1 MTFRRYHIL
10 FLYFALFACLAC
22 QRERN
27 PRYVIGV
34 SQCSEDLW
42 RQTMNEELKREV
54 ALYQADAQVLI
65 RSVKDDTPKQIAD
78 IEWFIEQKVDVL
90 VVSPNESEACTPV
103 IEKAYQQGIPV
114 ILVDRKIATESY
126 TAYVGANNYQIGKEA
141 GLYAIG
147 VLKGKG
153 NIAEVRGTK
162 GSTSDAERHKGF
174 VDALKNAPEVQI
186 VAETWGNFLQADAK
200 TQMQQLFQEYPHID
214 LVFAMND
221 PMAAGTHEAAMQFN
235 GKIPFIIGVD
245 ALQQVGIQNIENNV
259 QDASF
264 IYPTGGEKVIELAM
278 KILHKQ
284 PFERENILNTTVV
297 DKSNVRILQLQTE
310 QIAEKQ
316 AKIENINN
324 QLSESLIQHTNQ
336 RMLLYLSI
344 TAIVLITVFL
354 LMAIRAYRAKSKTNS
369 ELKRQ
374 KEQLEIVSKQLEEA
388 TQAKLLFFTN
398 ISHEFKTPLSLILGP
413 VQTLLAHNSLPKEE
427 QDLLFLIKKNSNRLL
442 HLISEV
448 IEFRS
453 YENNKMQMYF
463 TKGNLKSFLN
473 ELNSFFTDR
482 IKQKKLNFQFLAED
496 TSFEMAFDKEKVE
509 KIYFNLLSNALKF
522 TPQEGSI
529 NVSLTKE
536 DLPLP
541 PSKGEVA
548 VLRVFNSGSYI
559 PKDKQNEV
567 FEHFYKINPD
577 SEGSG
582 IGLALVQALVA
593 SHNGTISVESTEGE
607 GTTFV
612 IRLPFSQE
620 QVSAKAVYDSN
631 YIETHLDLLPSL
643 PASAEKLK
651 LPTASPSAPEKP
663 TVLIVEDNE
672 DMRQFIRYILSD
684 SHNLIEAENGEEG
697 FEVAKKHLPD
707 VVISD
712 VMMPKTDGFDL
723 CQLLKTNVATNHI
736 PVILLTAYALDE
748 QKQVGFESGAD
759 AYISKPFNVKLLKTR
774 VRKLIENR
782 KKIRESF
789 SNFLLNETKQE
800 TLGKVEQQFIT
811 DFTQYVENSIAN
823 PELNIDEIAD
833 ALGLSRS
840 NLYRKIKSLTDYS
853 PNELIRTIR
862 VKYAK
867 QLLNS
872 KAKSISEVAY
882 EVGFSSPSY
891 FAKCFKDF
899 YNESPTEY
907 LERIR

>member
-1 MTFRRYHIL
+1 MTFRKYHIL

-54 ALYQADAQVLI
+54 ALYQANTEVLI

-141 GLYAIG
+141 GHYAIG
-147 VLKGKG
+147 ILKGKG

-200 TQMQQLFQEYPHID
+200 TQMQQLFQEHPHID

-482 IKQKKLNFQFLAED
+482 IKQKKLNFQFVAED

-536 DLPLP
+536 GLPLP
-541 PSKGEVA
+541 PFKGEVA

-607 GTTFV
+607 GTTFL
-612 IRLPFSQE
+612 IRLPFTQE
-620 QVSAKAVYDSN
+620 QISAKTVYDSN

-684 SHNLIEAENGEEG
+684 SYNLIEAENGEEG

>member
-54 ALYQADAQVLI
+54 ALYQADAEVLI

-200 TQMQQLFQEYPHID
+200 TQMQQLFQEQPHID

-316 AKIENINN
+316 TKIENINN

-482 IKQKKLNFQFLAED
+482 IKQKKLNFQFVAED

-541 PSKGEVA
+541 LSKGEVA
-548 VLRVFNSGSYI
+548 VLRVFNNGSYI

-651 LPTASPSAPEKP
+651 LPTASPSALEKP

-684 SHNLIEAENGEEG
+684 SYNLIEAENGEEG

>member
-1 MTFRRYHIL
+1 
-10 FLYFALFACLAC
+10 
-22 QRERN
+22 
-27 PRYVIGV
+27 
-34 SQCSEDLW
+34 
-42 RQTMNEELKREV
+42 MNEELKREV
-54 ALYQADAQVLI
+54 ALYQANTEVLI

-141 GLYAIG
+141 GHYAIG
-147 VLKGKG
+147 ILKGKG

-200 TQMQQLFQEYPHID
+200 TQMQQLFQEHPHID

-473 ELNSFFTDR
+473 ELNSFFTDP

-522 TPQEGSI
+522 TPQEGRIS
-529 NVSLTKE
+529 VSLEKQ
-536 DLPLP
+536 
-541 PSKGEVA
+541 GEYA
-548 VLRVFNSGSYI
+548 ALRVFNSGSYI

-607 GTTFV
+607 GTTFL
-612 IRLPFSQE
+612 IRLPFTQE
-620 QVSAKAVYDSN
+620 QISAKAVYYSN

-651 LPTASPSAPEKP
+651 LPTASPSAPERP

-684 SHNLIEAENGEEG
+684 NYNLIEAENGEEG

-800 TLGKVEQQFIT
+800 TLGKIEQQFIT

>member
-10 FLYFALFACLAC
+10 FLYFALLACLAC

-27 PRYVIGV
+27 SRYVIGV

-54 ALYQADAQVLI
+54 ALYQADAEVLI
-65 RSVKDDTPKQIAD
+65 RSVKDDTHKQIAD

-200 TQMQQLFQEYPHID
+200 TQMQQIFQEHPHID

-245 ALQQVGIQNIENNV
+245 ALQQVGIQNIENSV

-284 PFERENILNTTVV
+284 PFQRENILNTTVV

-316 AKIENINN
+316 TKIEDINN

-463 TKGNLKSFLN
+463 TKGNLKSFLT
-473 ELNSFFTDR
+473 ELNSFFTDP
-482 IKQKKLNFQFLAED
+482 IKQKKLNFQFVAED
-496 TSFEMAFDKEKVE
+496 TSFEMTFDKEKVE

-612 IRLPFSQE
+612 IRLPFTQE

-643 PASAEKLK
+643 PASDEKLK
-651 LPTASPSAPEKP
+651 LPTVVPSAPEKP

-684 SHNLIEAENGEEG
+684 SYNLIEAENGEEG

-800 TLGKVEQQFIT
+800 TLGKIEQQFIT

>member
-1 MTFRRYHIL
+1 
-10 FLYFALFACLAC
+10 
-22 QRERN
+22 
-27 PRYVIGV
+27 
-34 SQCSEDLW
+34 
-42 RQTMNEELKREV
+42 MNEELKREV
-54 ALYQADAQVLI
+54 ALYQANTEVLI

-200 TQMQQLFQEYPHID
+200 TQMQQLFQEHPHID

-310 QIAEKQ
+310 QIAQKQ

-336 RMLLYLSI
+336 RILLYLSI

-482 IKQKKLNFQFLAED
+482 IKQKKLNFQFVAED

-522 TPQEGSI
+522 TPQEGRIS
-529 NVSLTKE
+529 VSLEKQ
-536 DLPLP
+536 
-541 PSKGEVA
+541 GEYA
-548 VLRVFNSGSYI
+548 ALRVFNSGSYI

-607 GTTFV
+607 GTTFL

-643 PASAEKLK
+643 PASVEKLK
-651 LPTASPSAPEKP
+651 LPTVVPSAPEKP

-684 SHNLIEAENGEEG
+684 NYNLIEAENGEEG

>member
-54 ALYQADAQVLI
+54 ALYQADAEVLI
-65 RSVKDDTPKQIAD
+65 RSVKDDTPKQITD

-200 TQMQQLFQEYPHID
+200 TQMQQLFQEQPHID

-413 VQTLLAHNSLPKEE
+413 VQTLLAHNSLLKEE

-482 IKQKKLNFQFLAED
+482 IKQKKLNFQFVAED

-612 IRLPFSQE
+612 IRLPFTQE

-684 SHNLIEAENGEEG
+684 SYNLIEAENGEEG

-840 NLYRKIKSLTDYS
+840 NLYRKIKSLTNYS

>member
-54 ALYQADAQVLI
+54 ALYQANTEVLI

-141 GLYAIG
+141 GHYAIG

-200 TQMQQLFQEYPHID
+200 TQMQQLFQEHPHID

-245 ALQQVGIQNIENNV
+245 ALQQVGIQNIENSV

-284 PFERENILNTTVV
+284 PFQRENILNTTVV

-316 AKIENINN
+316 TKIEDINN

-463 TKGNLKSFLN
+463 TKGNLKSFLT

-482 IKQKKLNFQFLAED
+482 IKQKKLNFQFVAED

-522 TPQEGSI
+522 TPQEGRIS
-529 NVSLTKE
+529 VSLEKQ
-536 DLPLP
+536 
-541 PSKGEVA
+541 GEYA
-548 VLRVFNSGSYI
+548 SLRVFNSGSYI

-607 GTTFV
+607 GTTFL

-643 PASAEKLK
+643 PASDEKLK
-651 LPTASPSAPEKP
+651 LPTVVPSAPEKP

-684 SHNLIEAENGEEG
+684 SYNLIEAENGEEG

>member
-1 MTFRRYHIL
+1 MKIRKYI
-10 FLYFALFACLAC
+10 FLCCFALLACLAC
-22 QRERN
+22 QRERK
-27 PRYVIGV
+27 PRYIIGV

-141 GLYAIG
+141 GHYAIG
-147 VLKGKG
+147 ILKGKG

-200 TQMQQLFQEYPHID
+200 TQMQQLFQEHPHID

-284 PFERENILNTTVV
+284 PFERDNILNTTVV

-482 IKQKKLNFQFLAED
+482 IKQKKLNFQFVAED
-496 TSFEMAFDKEKVE
+496 TAFEMAFDKEKVE

-536 DLPLP
+536 NLPLP

-684 SHNLIEAENGEEG
+684 SYNLIEAENGEEG

-800 TLGKVEQQFIT
+800 TLGKIEQQFIT

>member
-10 FLYFALFACLAC
+10 FLYFALLVCLAC
-22 QRERN
+22 QRERK
-27 PRYVIGV
+27 PRYIIGV

-54 ALYQADAQVLI
+54 ALYQADAEVLI

-200 TQMQQLFQEYPHID
+200 TQMQQIFQEHPHID

-245 ALQQVGIQNIENNV
+245 ALQQVGIQNIENSV

-284 PFERENILNTTVV
+284 PFQRENILNTTVV

-310 QIAEKQ
+310 QIAQKQ

-463 TKGNLKSFLN
+463 TKGNLKSFLT

-482 IKQKKLNFQFLAED
+482 IKQKKLNFQFVAED

-522 TPQEGSI
+522 TPQEGRIS
-529 NVSLTKE
+529 VSLEKQ
-536 DLPLP
+536 
-541 PSKGEVA
+541 GEYA
-548 VLRVFNSGSYI
+548 SLRVFNSGSYI

-607 GTTFV
+607 GTTFL

-643 PASAEKLK
+643 PVSYEKLK
-651 LPTASPSAPEKP
+651 LPTVVPSAPEKP

-684 SHNLIEAENGEEG
+684 SYNLIEAENGEEG

>member
-54 ALYQADAQVLI
+54 ALYQANTEVLI

-162 GSTSDAERHKGF
+162 GSTSDSERHKGF

-200 TQMQQLFQEYPHID
+200 TQMQQLFQEHPHID

-245 ALQQVGIQNIENNV
+245 ALQQVGIQNIENSV

-463 TKGNLKSFLN
+463 TKGNLKSFLT
-473 ELNSFFTDR
+473 ELNSFFTDP

-522 TPQEGSI
+522 TPQEGRIS
-529 NVSLTKE
+529 VSLEKQ
-536 DLPLP
+536 
-541 PSKGEVA
+541 GEYA
-548 VLRVFNSGSYI
+548 SLRVFNSSSYI

-607 GTTFV
+607 GTTFL

-620 QVSAKAVYDSN
+620 QISAKTVYDSN

-643 PASAEKLK
+643 PASVEKLK
-651 LPTASPSAPEKP
+651 LPTVVPSAPEKP

-684 SHNLIEAENGEEG
+684 NYNLIEAENGEEG
-697 FEVAKKHLPD
+697 FEVAKKHLPN

>member
-1 MTFRRYHIL
+1 MKIRKYTFL
-10 FLYFALFACLAC
+10 CCFALLACLAC
-22 QRERN
+22 QRERK
-27 PRYVIGV
+27 PRYIIGV

-174 VDALKNAPEVQI
+174 VDVLAKAPEIQI
-186 VAETWGNFLQADAK
+186 VAEVWGNYLLDEAKKQLQ
-200 TQMQQLFQEYPHID
+200 LVFQRHPNID

-221 PMAAGTHEAAMQFN
+221 PMAAGAHQAAIQFN
-235 GKIPFIIGVD
+235 GKLPFIVGVD
-245 ALQQVGIQNIENNV
+245 ALIDGGIKNIENNV

-264 IYPTGGEKVIELAM
+264 IYPTGGEKVIDLAM

-284 PFERENILNTTVV
+284 PFERENILNTAVV
-297 DKSNVRILQLQTE
+297 DKSNVRMLQLQTE
-310 QIAEKQ
+310 QIAQKQ
-316 AKIENINN
+316 HKIEDINQ
-324 QLSESLIQHTNQ
+324 QLSESVIQHTNQ
-336 RMLLYLSI
+336 QMLLYLSI
-344 TAIVLITVFL
+344 TAIVLVTVFL
-354 LMAIRAYRAKSKTNS
+354 LMVIRAYRAKSRANR
-369 ELKRQ
+369 ELEHQ
-374 KEQLEIVSKQLEEA
+374 KEQLEAISKQLEEA

-413 VQTLLAHNSLPKEE
+413 VETLLAHNSLTKEQQE
-427 QDLLFLIKKNSNRLL
+427 LLFLIKKNSNRLL

-448 IEFRS
+448 LEFRS
-453 YENNKMQMYF
+453 YENGKLKMYF
-463 TKGNLKSFLN
+463 TKGNLKRFLI
-473 ELNSFFTDR
+473 ELNTFFSDR
-482 IKQKKLNFQFLAED
+482 IKQKKLKFQFIADEVP
-496 TSFEMAFDKEKVE
+496 FEITFDKEKVE
-509 KIYFNLLSNALKF
+509 KIYFNLLSNALKY
-522 TPQEGSI
+522 TPISGEIIVKLQ
-529 NVSLTKE
+529 KE
-536 DLPLP
+536 DDKVCL
-541 PSKGEVA
+541 S
-548 VLRVFNSGSYI
+548 VFNSDSYI
-559 PKDKQNEV
+559 PKDKQTEV

-593 SHNGTISVESTEGE
+593 SHNGTISIESVENV
-607 GTTFV
+607 GTTFY
-612 IRLPFSQE
+612 IYLPIEQQE
-620 QVSAKAVYDSN
+620 VTSKTLYDTN
-631 YIETHLDLLPSL
+631 YIETHLDLLPSEPTLKIL
-643 PASAEKLK
+643 PDTTELSDK
-651 LPTASPSAPEKP
+651 KP
-663 TVLIVEDNE
+663 LILIVEDNP
-672 DMRQFIRYILSD
+672 DMRRFIHYILSD
-684 SHNLIEAENGEEG
+684 DYNIIEAENGEEG
-697 FEVAKKHLPD
+697 FEVAKKYLPD
-707 VVISD
+707 VVVSD
-712 VMMPKTDGFDL
+712 VLMPKVDGFDL
-723 CQLLKTNVATNHI
+723 CQLLKTNVSTNHI
-736 PVILLTAYALDE
+736 PVILLTAYAMDE

-759 AYISKPFNVKLLKTR
+759 AYIAKPFNIKLLRTR

-782 KKIRESF
+782 KKIRETF
-789 SNFLLNETKQE
+789 SHFLLNEAQQE
-800 TLGKVEQQFIT
+800 TLGKVEQQFIN
-811 DFTQYVENSIAN
+811 DFTHYVEKAIAN
-823 PELNIDEIAD
+823 PELNVDEIAE

>member
-54 ALYQADAQVLI
+54 ALYQANTEVLI

-200 TQMQQLFQEYPHID
+200 TQMQQLFQEHPHID

-284 PFERENILNTTVV
+284 PFQRENILNTTVV

-316 AKIENINN
+316 TKIENINN

-453 YENNKMQMYF
+453 YENNKMQIYF
-463 TKGNLKSFLN
+463 TKGNLKSFLS
-473 ELNSFFTDR
+473 ELNSFFTDP

-522 TPQEGSI
+522 TPQEGRIS
-529 NVSLTKE
+529 VSLEKQ
-536 DLPLP
+536 
-541 PSKGEVA
+541 GEYA
-548 VLRVFNSGSYI
+548 SLRVFNSGSYI

-607 GTTFV
+607 GTTFL

-643 PASAEKLK
+643 PASDEKLK
-651 LPTASPSAPEKP
+651 LPTVVPSAPEKP

-684 SHNLIEAENGEEG
+684 NYNLIEAENGEEG

>member
-54 ALYQADAQVLI
+54 ALYQADAEVII

-200 TQMQQLFQEYPHID
+200 TQMQQLFQEHPHID

-482 IKQKKLNFQFLAED
+482 IKQKKLNFQFVAED

-559 PKDKQNEV
+559 PKDKQSEV

-684 SHNLIEAENGEEG
+684 SYNLIEAENGEEG

-800 TLGKVEQQFIT
+800 TLGKIEQQFIT

>member
-10 FLYFALFACLAC
+10 FLYFALLVCLAC
-22 QRERN
+22 QRERK
-27 PRYVIGV
+27 PRYIIGV

-54 ALYQADAQVLI
+54 ALYQADAEVLI

-141 GLYAIG
+141 GHYAIG
-147 VLKGKG
+147 ILKGKG
-153 NIAEVRGTK
+153 NIAEVRGTR

-200 TQMQQLFQEYPHID
+200 TQMQQLFQEHPHID

-463 TKGNLKSFLN
+463 TKGNLKSFLT

-482 IKQKKLNFQFLAED
+482 IKQKKLNFQFVAED

-522 TPQEGSI
+522 TPQEGRIS
-529 NVSLTKE
+529 VSLEKQ
-536 DLPLP
+536 
-541 PSKGEVA
+541 GEYA
-548 VLRVFNSGSYI
+548 SLRVFNSGSYI

-607 GTTFV
+607 GTTFL

-643 PASAEKLK
+643 PASYEKLK
-651 LPTASPSAPEKP
+651 LPTVVPSAPEKP

-684 SHNLIEAENGEEG
+684 SYNLIEAENGEEG

>member
-54 ALYQADAQVLI
+54 ALYQADAEVLI

-141 GLYAIG
+141 GHYAIG
-147 VLKGKG
+147 ILKGKG

-200 TQMQQLFQEYPHID
+200 TQMQQLFQEHPHID

-482 IKQKKLNFQFLAED
+482 IKQKKLNFQFVAED

-643 PASAEKLK
+643 PASSEKLK

-684 SHNLIEAENGEEG
+684 SYNLIEAENGEEG

-800 TLGKVEQQFIT
+800 TLGKIEQQFIT

>member
-54 ALYQADAQVLI
+54 ALYQANTEVLI

-141 GLYAIG
+141 GHYAIG
-147 VLKGKG
+147 ILKGKG

-200 TQMQQLFQEYPHID
+200 TQMQQLFQEHPHID

-482 IKQKKLNFQFLAED
+482 IKQKKLNFQFVAED

-536 DLPLP
+536 GLPLP
-541 PSKGEVA
+541 PFKGEVA

-607 GTTFV
+607 GTTFL
-612 IRLPFSQE
+612 IRLPFTQE
-620 QVSAKAVYDSN
+620 QISAKAVYYSN

-651 LPTASPSAPEKP
+651 LPTASPSAPERP

-684 SHNLIEAENGEEG
+684 NYNLIEAENGEEG

-800 TLGKVEQQFIT
+800 TLGKIEQQFIT

>member
-1 MTFRRYHIL
+1 
-10 FLYFALFACLAC
+10 
-22 QRERN
+22 
-27 PRYVIGV
+27 
-34 SQCSEDLW
+34 
-42 RQTMNEELKREV
+42 MNEELKREV
-54 ALYQADAQVLI
+54 ALYQADAEVII

-141 GLYAIG
+141 GHYAIG
-147 VLKGKG
+147 ILKGKG

-200 TQMQQLFQEYPHID
+200 TQMQQLFQEHPYID

-482 IKQKKLNFQFLAED
+482 IKQKKLNFQFVAED

-612 IRLPFSQE
+612 IRLPFTQE

-684 SHNLIEAENGEEG
+684 NYNLIEAENGEEG

>member
-54 ALYQADAQVLI
+54 ALYQANTEVLI

-200 TQMQQLFQEYPHID
+200 TQMQQLFQEHPHID

-463 TKGNLKSFLN
+463 TKGNLKSFLT
-473 ELNSFFTDR
+473 ELNSFFTDP

-496 TSFEMAFDKEKVE
+496 TSFEMLFDKEKVE

-522 TPQEGSI
+522 TPQEGRIS
-529 NVSLTKE
+529 VSLEKQ
-536 DLPLP
+536 
-541 PSKGEVA
+541 GEYA
-548 VLRVFNSGSYI
+548 SLRVFNSGSYI

-607 GTTFV
+607 GTTFL
-612 IRLPFSQE
+612 IRLPFTQE

-643 PASAEKLK
+643 PASDEKLK
-651 LPTASPSAPEKP
+651 LPTVVPSAPEKP

-684 SHNLIEAENGEEG
+684 NYNLIEAENGEEG

>member
-1 MTFRRYHIL
+1 
-10 FLYFALFACLAC
+10 
-22 QRERN
+22 
-27 PRYVIGV
+27 
-34 SQCSEDLW
+34 
-42 RQTMNEELKREV
+42 MNEELKREV
-54 ALYQADAQVLI
+54 ALYQANTEVLI

-200 TQMQQLFQEYPHID
+200 AQMQQIFQEHPHID

-245 ALQQVGIQNIENNV
+245 ALQQVGIQNIENSV

-284 PFERENILNTTVV
+284 PFQRENILNTTVV

-316 AKIENINN
+316 TKIEDINN

-463 TKGNLKSFLN
+463 TKGNLKSFLT
-473 ELNSFFTDR
+473 ELNSFFTDP

-496 TSFEMAFDKEKVE
+496 TSFEMLFDKEKVE

-522 TPQEGSI
+522 TPQEGRIS
-529 NVSLTKE
+529 VSLEKQ
-536 DLPLP
+536 
-541 PSKGEVA
+541 GEYA
-548 VLRVFNSGSYI
+548 SLRVFNSGSYI

-607 GTTFV
+607 GTTFL
-612 IRLPFSQE
+612 IRLPFTQE

-643 PASAEKLK
+643 PASDEKLK

-684 SHNLIEAENGEEG
+684 SYNLIEAENGEEG

-907 LERIR
+907 LERIK

>member
-186 VAETWGNFLQADAK
+186 VAETWGNFLQSDAK
-200 TQMQQLFQEYPHID
+200 TQMQQLFQEHPHID

-310 QIAEKQ
+310 QIAQKQ

-463 TKGNLKSFLN
+463 TKGNLKSFLT
-473 ELNSFFTDR
+473 ELNSFFTDP

-522 TPQEGSI
+522 TPQGGSI
-529 NVSLTKE
+529 TVSLEKE
-536 DLPLP
+536 DLPLT
-541 PSKGEVA
+541 PSKGGVA

-612 IRLPFSQE
+612 IRLPFTQE
-620 QVSAKAVYDSN
+620 QVSVKAVYDSN

-643 PASAEKLK
+643 PAPTEKLK
-651 LPTASPSAPEKP
+651 LPASPTASEKP

-684 SHNLIEAENGEEG
+684 DYNLIEAENGEEG
-697 FEVAKKHLPD
+697 FEVAKKYLPD

-759 AYISKPFNVKLLKTR
+759 AYISKPFNVRLLKTR

>member
-54 ALYQADAQVLI
+54 ALYQADAEVLI

-200 TQMQQLFQEYPHID
+200 AQMQQIFQEHPHID

-245 ALQQVGIQNIENNV
+245 ALQQVGIQNIENSV

-284 PFERENILNTTVV
+284 PFQRENILNTTVV

-310 QIAEKQ
+310 QIAQKQ
-316 AKIENINN
+316 AKIEDINN

-522 TPQEGSI
+522 TPQEGRIS
-529 NVSLTKE
+529 VSLEKQ
-536 DLPLP
+536 
-541 PSKGEVA
+541 GEYA
-548 VLRVFNSGSYI
+548 SLRVFNSGSYI

-607 GTTFV
+607 GTTFL

-643 PASAEKLK
+643 PASDEKLK
-651 LPTASPSAPEKP
+651 LPTVVPSAPEKP

-684 SHNLIEAENGEEG
+684 NYNLIEAENGEEG

>member
-1 MTFRRYHIL
+1 MKIRKYTFL
-10 FLYFALFACLAC
+10 CCFALLVCLAC
-22 QRERN
+22 QRERK
-27 PRYVIGV
+27 PRYIIGV

-141 GLYAIG
+141 GHYAIG
-147 VLKGKG
+147 ILKGKG

-200 TQMQQLFQEYPHID
+200 TQMQQLFQEHPHID

-800 TLGKVEQQFIT
+800 TLGKIEQQFIT

>member
-54 ALYQADAQVLI
+54 ALYQADAEVLI

-141 GLYAIG
+141 GHYAIG
-147 VLKGKG
+147 ILKGKG

-200 TQMQQLFQEYPHID
+200 TQMQQLFQEHPHID

-284 PFERENILNTTVV
+284 PFERDNILNTTVV

-482 IKQKKLNFQFLAED
+482 IKQKKLNFQFVAED

-651 LPTASPSAPEKP
+651 LPTASPSALEKP

-684 SHNLIEAENGEEG
+684 NYNLIEAENGEEG

-759 AYISKPFNVKLLKTR
+759 AYISKPFNVRLLKTR

>member
-1 MTFRRYHIL
+1 
-10 FLYFALFACLAC
+10 
-22 QRERN
+22 
-27 PRYVIGV
+27 
-34 SQCSEDLW
+34 
-42 RQTMNEELKREV
+42 MNEELKREV
-54 ALYQADAQVLI
+54 ALYQADAEVLI

-200 TQMQQLFQEYPHID
+200 TQMQQIFQEHPHID

-463 TKGNLKSFLN
+463 TKGNLKSFLT
-473 ELNSFFTDR
+473 ELNSFFTDP

-496 TSFEMAFDKEKVE
+496 TSFEMLFDKEKVE

-522 TPQEGSI
+522 TPQEGRIS
-529 NVSLTKE
+529 VSLEKQ
-536 DLPLP
+536 
-541 PSKGEVA
+541 GEYA
-548 VLRVFNSGSYI
+548 SLRVFNSGSYI

-607 GTTFV
+607 GTTFL
-612 IRLPFSQE
+612 IRLPFTQE

-643 PASAEKLK
+643 PASDEKLK
-651 LPTASPSAPEKP
+651 LPTVVPSAPEKP

-684 SHNLIEAENGEEG
+684 SYNLIEAENGEEG

>member
-54 ALYQADAQVLI
+54 ALYQADAEVII

-141 GLYAIG
+141 GHYAIG
-147 VLKGKG
+147 ILKGKG

-200 TQMQQLFQEYPHID
+200 TQMQQLFQEHPYID

-482 IKQKKLNFQFLAED
+482 IKQKKLNFQFVAED

-612 IRLPFSQE
+612 IRLPFTQE

-684 SHNLIEAENGEEG
+684 NYNLIEAENGEEG

>member
-1 MTFRRYHIL
+1 
-10 FLYFALFACLAC
+10 
-22 QRERN
+22 
-27 PRYVIGV
+27 
-34 SQCSEDLW
+34 
-42 RQTMNEELKREV
+42 MNEELKREV
-54 ALYQADAQVLI
+54 ALYQANTEVLI

-200 TQMQQLFQEYPHID
+200 TQMQQIFQEHPHID

-245 ALQQVGIQNIENNV
+245 ALQQVGIQNIENSV

-427 QDLLFLIKKNSNRLL
+427 QELLFLIKKNSNRLL

-482 IKQKKLNFQFLAED
+482 IKQKKLNFQFVAED

-612 IRLPFSQE
+612 IRLPFTQE

-643 PASAEKLK
+643 PVSAEKLK

-684 SHNLIEAENGEEG
+684 SYNLIEAENGEEG

-789 SNFLLNETKQE
+789 SNFLPNETKQE

>member
-1 MTFRRYHIL
+1 
-10 FLYFALFACLAC
+10 
-22 QRERN
+22 
-27 PRYVIGV
+27 
-34 SQCSEDLW
+34 
-42 RQTMNEELKREV
+42 
-54 ALYQADAQVLI
+54 
-65 RSVKDDTPKQIAD
+65 
-78 IEWFIEQKVDVL
+78 
-90 VVSPNESEACTPV
+90 
-103 IEKAYQQGIPV
+103 
-114 ILVDRKIATESY
+114 
-126 TAYVGANNYQIGKEA
+126 
-141 GLYAIG
+141 
-147 VLKGKG
+147 
-153 NIAEVRGTK
+153 
-162 GSTSDAERHKGF
+162 
-174 VDALKNAPEVQI
+174 
-186 VAETWGNFLQADAK
+186 
-200 TQMQQLFQEYPHID
+200 
-214 LVFAMND
+214 
-221 PMAAGTHEAAMQFN
+221 
-235 GKIPFIIGVD
+235 
-245 ALQQVGIQNIENNV
+245 
-259 QDASF
+259 
-264 IYPTGGEKVIELAM
+264 
-278 KILHKQ
+278 
-284 PFERENILNTTVV
+284 
-297 DKSNVRILQLQTE
+297 
-310 QIAEKQ
+310 
-316 AKIENINN
+316 
-324 QLSESLIQHTNQ
+324 
-336 RMLLYLSI
+336 
-344 TAIVLITVFL
+344 
-354 LMAIRAYRAKSKTNS
+354 
-369 ELKRQ
+369 
-374 KEQLEIVSKQLEEA
+374 
-388 TQAKLLFFTN
+388 
-398 ISHEFKTPLSLILGP
+398 
-413 VQTLLAHNSLPKEE
+413 
-427 QDLLFLIKKNSNRLL
+427 
-442 HLISEV
+442 
-448 IEFRS
+448 
-453 YENNKMQMYF
+453 MYF
-463 TKGNLKSFLN
+463 TKGNLKSFLT
-473 ELNSFFTDR
+473 ELNSFFSDR

-496 TSFEMAFDKEKVE
+496 ISFEMAFDKEKVE

-522 TPQEGSI
+522 TPQGGSI
-529 NVSLTKE
+529 TVSLEKE
-536 DLPLP
+536 DLPLT
-541 PSKGEVA
+541 PSKERVA
-548 VLRVFNSGSYI
+548 VLRVFNGGSYI
-559 PKDKQNEV
+559 PKDKQSEV

-612 IRLPFSQE
+612 IRLPFTQE
-620 QVSAKAVYDSN
+620 QVSVKAVYDSN

-643 PASAEKLK
+643 PAPTEKLK
-651 LPTASPSAPEKP
+651 LPTASPTASEKP

-684 SHNLIEAENGEEG
+684 DYNLIEAENGEEG

-723 CQLLKTNVATNHI
+723 CQLIKTNVATNHI

-759 AYISKPFNVKLLKTR
+759 AYIAKPFNIKLLKTR

-811 DFTQYVENSIAN
+811 DFTHYVENSIAN
-823 PELNIDEIAD
+823 PEMNIDEIAD

>member
-10 FLYFALFACLAC
+10 FLYFALLVCLAC
-22 QRERN
+22 QRERK
-27 PRYVIGV
+27 PRYIIGV

-54 ALYQADAQVLI
+54 ALYQADAEVLI

-200 TQMQQLFQEYPHID
+200 TQMQQIFQEHPHID

-245 ALQQVGIQNIENNV
+245 ALQQVGIQNIENSV

-284 PFERENILNTTVV
+284 PFQRENILNTTVV

-316 AKIENINN
+316 TKIEDINN

-463 TKGNLKSFLN
+463 TKGNLKSFLT

-482 IKQKKLNFQFLAED
+482 IKQKKLNFQFVAED

-522 TPQEGSI
+522 TPQEGRIS
-529 NVSLTKE
+529 VSLEKQ
-536 DLPLP
+536 
-541 PSKGEVA
+541 GEYA
-548 VLRVFNSGSYI
+548 SLRVFNSGSYI

-607 GTTFV
+607 GTTFL

-643 PASAEKLK
+643 PASYEKLK
-651 LPTASPSAPEKP
+651 LPTVVPSAPEKP

-684 SHNLIEAENGEEG
+684 SYNLIEAENGEEG

>member
-54 ALYQADAQVLI
+54 ALYQANTELLI

-200 TQMQQLFQEYPHID
+200 TQMQQLFQEHPHID

-463 TKGNLKSFLN
+463 TKGNLKSFLS

-482 IKQKKLNFQFLAED
+482 IKQKKLNFQFVAED

-612 IRLPFSQE
+612 IRLPFTQE

-643 PASAEKLK
+643 PESAEKLK

-684 SHNLIEAENGEEG
+684 SYNLIEAENGEEG

>member
-1 MTFRRYHIL
+1 
-10 FLYFALFACLAC
+10 
-22 QRERN
+22 
-27 PRYVIGV
+27 
-34 SQCSEDLW
+34 
-42 RQTMNEELKREV
+42 MNEELKREV
-54 ALYQADAQVLI
+54 ALYQADAEVLI

-174 VDALKNAPEVQI
+174 VEALKNAPEVQI

-200 TQMQQLFQEYPHID
+200 TQMQQLFQEQPHID

-482 IKQKKLNFQFLAED
+482 IKQKKLNFQFVAED

-651 LPTASPSAPEKP
+651 LPTASPSALEKP

-684 SHNLIEAENGEEG
+684 SYNLIEAENGEEG

>member
-54 ALYQADAQVLI
+54 ALYQADAEVLI

-141 GLYAIG
+141 GHYAIG

-200 TQMQQLFQEYPHID
+200 TQMQQLFQEHPHID

-473 ELNSFFTDR
+473 ELNSFFTDP
-482 IKQKKLNFQFLAED
+482 IKQKKLNFQFVAED
-496 TSFEMAFDKEKVE
+496 TAFEMAFDKEKVE

-684 SHNLIEAENGEEG
+684 NYNLIEAENGEEG

>member
-54 ALYQADAQVLI
+54 ALYQANTELLI

-141 GLYAIG
+141 GHYAIG
-147 VLKGKG
+147 ILKGKG

-200 TQMQQLFQEYPHID
+200 TQMQQLFQEQPHID

-463 TKGNLKSFLN
+463 TKGNLKSFLT
-473 ELNSFFTDR
+473 ELNSFFTDP

-612 IRLPFSQE
+612 IRLPFTQE

-643 PASAEKLK
+643 PESAEKLK

-684 SHNLIEAENGEEG
+684 SYNLIEAENGEEG

-759 AYISKPFNVKLLKTR
+759 AYISKPFNVRLLKTR

>member
-1 MTFRRYHIL
+1 
-10 FLYFALFACLAC
+10 
-22 QRERN
+22 
-27 PRYVIGV
+27 
-34 SQCSEDLW
+34 
-42 RQTMNEELKREV
+42 MNEELKREV
-54 ALYQADAQVLI
+54 ALYQADAEVLI

-200 TQMQQLFQEYPHID
+200 TQMQQLFQEHPHID

-463 TKGNLKSFLN
+463 TKGNLKSFLT
-473 ELNSFFTDR
+473 ELNSFFTDP

-496 TSFEMAFDKEKVE
+496 TSFEMLFDKEKVE

-522 TPQEGSI
+522 TPQEGRIS
-529 NVSLTKE
+529 VSLEKQ
-536 DLPLP
+536 
-541 PSKGEVA
+541 GEYA
-548 VLRVFNSGSYI
+548 SLRVFNSGSYI

-607 GTTFV
+607 GTTFL
-612 IRLPFSQE
+612 IRLPFTQE

-643 PASAEKLK
+643 PASDEKLK
-651 LPTASPSAPEKP
+651 LPTVVPSAPEKP

-684 SHNLIEAENGEEG
+684 NYNLIEAENGEEG

>member
-54 ALYQADAQVLI
+54 ALYQADAEVLI

-141 GLYAIG
+141 GHYAIG
-147 VLKGKG
+147 ILKGKG

-200 TQMQQLFQEYPHID
+200 TQMQQLFQEQPHID

-463 TKGNLKSFLN
+463 TKGNLKSFLT
-473 ELNSFFTDR
+473 ELNSFFTDP

-612 IRLPFSQE
+612 IRLPFTQE

-643 PASAEKLK
+643 PESAEKLK

-684 SHNLIEAENGEEG
+684 SYNLIEAENGEEG

-759 AYISKPFNVKLLKTR
+759 AYISKPFNVRLLKTR

>member
-54 ALYQADAQVLI
+54 ALYQADTEVLI

-141 GLYAIG
+141 GHYAIG

-200 TQMQQLFQEYPHID
+200 TQMQQLFQEHPHID

-453 YENNKMQMYF
+453 YENGKMQMYF
-463 TKGNLKSFLN
+463 TKGNLKRFLT
-473 ELNSFFTDR
+473 ELNSFFSDR
-482 IKQKKLNFQFLAED
+482 IKQKKLIFQFLAED

-643 PASAEKLK
+643 PASDEKLK
-651 LPTASPSAPEKP
+651 LPTVVPSAPEKP

-684 SHNLIEAENGEEG
+684 NYNLIEAENGEEG

-800 TLGKVEQQFIT
+800 TLGKIEQQFIT